1 LVIALTKFAGNNY
14 LPGMKL
20 TKAKKEVMNNNA
32 EKDWE
37 EISRLR
43 LEFADQNPDI
53 IEKMFRGDPEAIE
66 AFTNFGGIQ
75 AKVTSVILRNTP

>member
-14 LPGMKL
+14 LPLMKL
-20 TKAKKEVMNNNA
+20 TKTKKEVMNNNA

-43 LEFADQNPDI
+43 MEFADQNPDV
-53 IEKMFRGDPEAIE
+53 IERMFRGDPEAIE

-75 AKVTSVILRNTP
+75 AKVTSVIIRNTP

>member
-1 LVIALTKFAGNNY
+1 
-14 LPGMKL
+14 MKL

-43 LEFADQNPDI
+43 MEFADQNPDI
-53 IEKMFRGDPEAIE
+53 IEKMFRGDPAAIE

-75 AKVTSVILRNTP
+75 AKVTSVIKRNTP

>member
-1 LVIALTKFAGNNY
+1 
-14 LPGMKL
+14 MKL
-20 TKAKKEVMNNNA
+20 TKTKKENMKNSA

-43 LEFADQNPDI
+43 MEFAENNPDI
-53 IEKMFRGDPEAIE
+53 IEKMFRGDPSALE

-75 AKVTSVILRNTP
+75 AMVTSVVIRKAP

>member
-1 LVIALTKFAGNNY
+1 
-14 LPGMKL
+14 MKL
-20 TKAKKEVMNNNA
+20 TKTKKEIMKNSA

-43 LEFADQNPDI
+43 MEFAENNPDI
-53 IEKMFRGDPEAIE
+53 IEKMFRGDPSALE

-75 AKVTSVILRNTP
+75 AMVTSVVIRIAP

>member
-1 LVIALTKFAGNNY
+1 
-14 LPGMKL
+14 MK
-20 TKAKKEVMNNNA
+20 NSA

-43 LEFADQNPDI
+43 MEFAENNPDI
-53 IEKMFRGDPEAIE
+53 IEKMFRGDPSALE

-75 AKVTSVILRNTP
+75 AMVTSVVIRKAP

>member
-1 LVIALTKFAGNNY
+1 MVIAFTNFARNNY
-14 LPGMKL
+14 LPRMKL
-20 TKAKKEVMNNNA
+20 TKAKKEIMNNNA

-43 LEFADQNPDI
+43 MEFADQNPDI

-75 AKVTSVILRNTP
+75 AKVTSVIIRNTP

>member
-1 LVIALTKFAGNNY
+1 
-14 LPGMKL
+14 MK
-20 TKAKKEVMNNNA
+20 NSA

-43 LEFADQNPDI
+43 MEFAENNPDI
-53 IEKMFRGDPEAIE
+53 IEKMFRREPSALE

-75 AKVTSVILRNTP
+75 AMVTSVVIRKAP

>member
-1 LVIALTKFAGNNY
+1 
-14 LPGMKL
+14 MKL
-20 TKAKKEVMNNNA
+20 TKTKKEIMKNSA

-43 LEFADQNPDI
+43 MEFAENNPDI
-53 IEKMFRGDPEAIE
+53 IEKMFRGDPSALE

-75 AKVTSVILRNTP
+75 AMVTSVVIRKAP

>member
-1 LVIALTKFAGNNY
+1 
-14 LPGMKL
+14 MK
-20 TKAKKEVMNNNA
+20 NSA
-32 EKDWE
+32 EKDWK

-43 LEFADQNPDI
+43 MEFAENNPDI

-75 AKVTSVILRNTP
+75 AKVTSVIIRNTP

>member
-1 LVIALTKFAGNNY
+1 MKTTKS
-14 LPGMKL
+14 
-20 TKAKKEVMNNNA
+20 KKESMNSNA

-43 LEFADQNPDI
+43 MEFAENNPDI
-53 IEKMFRGDPEAIE
+53 IEKMFRGDPSALE

-75 AKVTSVILRNTP
+75 AMVTSVVIRKAP

>member
-1 LVIALTKFAGNNY
+1 
-14 LPGMKL
+14 MKL
-20 TKAKKEVMNNNA
+20 TKTKKGSMKNSA

-43 LEFADQNPDI
+43 MEFAENNPDI
-53 IEKMFRGDPEAIE
+53 IEKMFRGDPSALE

-75 AKVTSVILRNTP
+75 AMVTSVVIRKAP

>member
-1 LVIALTKFAGNNY
+1 LVIALTKFGGNNY
-14 LPGMKL
+14 LPRMKL

-43 LEFADQNPDI
+43 MEFADQNPDV
-53 IEKMFRGDPEAIE
+53 IERMFRGDPEAIE

-75 AKVTSVILRNTP
+75 AKVTSVIIRNTP

>member
-1 LVIALTKFAGNNY
+1 
-14 LPGMKL
+14 MKL
-20 TKAKKEVMNNNA
+20 TKTKKEIMKNSA

-43 LEFADQNPDI
+43 MAFAENNPDI
-53 IEKMFRGDPEAIE
+53 IEKMFRGDPSALE

-75 AKVTSVILRNTP
+75 AMVTSVVIRKAP

>member
-1 LVIALTKFAGNNY
+1 
-14 LPGMKL
+14 MKL
-20 TKAKKEVMNNNA
+20 TKTKKEVMNNSA

-43 LEFADQNPDI
+43 MEFAENNPDI
-53 IEKMFRGDPEAIE
+53 IEKMFRGDPSALE

-75 AKVTSVILRNTP
+75 AMVTPVVIRKAP

>member
-1 LVIALTKFAGNNY
+1 
-14 LPGMKL
+14 MKL
-20 TKAKKEVMNNNA
+20 TKTKKEIMKNSA

-43 LEFADQNPDI
+43 MEFAVNNPDI
-53 IEKMFRGDPEAIE
+53 IEKMFRGDPSALE

-75 AKVTSVILRNTP
+75 AMVTSVVIRKAP

>member
-1 LVIALTKFAGNNY
+1 
-14 LPGMKL
+14 MK
-20 TKAKKEVMNNNA
+20 NSA

-43 LEFADQNPDI
+43 MEFAVNNPDI
-53 IEKMFRGDPEAIE
+53 IEKMFRGDPSALE

-75 AKVTSVILRNTP
+75 AMVTSVVIRKAP

>member
-1 LVIALTKFAGNNY
+1 
-14 LPGMKL
+14 MKL
-20 TKAKKEVMNNNA
+20 TKAKKEIMNNNA

-43 LEFADQNPDI
+43 MEFADQNPDV
-53 IEKMFRGDPEAIE
+53 IERMFRGNPEAIE

-75 AKVTSVILRNTP
+75 AKVTSVIIRNTP